1 MRVSVNNLTFAY
13 TQKLVLNNLSFSLKS
28 GDFLTIHGKNGTGK
42 STLIRCFLKML
53 KVNDGMIFLD
63 DVDINH
69 IKTYSNIGYVPQK
82 NDFNYEFPI
91 TVFEILSCAYLK
103 KRDSYYTEIIN
114 AFDLNKI
121 YHENI
126 NNLSGGQLQR
136 VFIARALLN
145 KPKLL
150 ILDEPTVGVDVDNIQ
165 TLYEILKK
173 LKEDG
178 ITIMLVSHD
187 MEFCSD
193 LTDYYLVLNELGEY
207 EFTKVGEENV
217 SI

>member
-1 MRVSVNNLTFAY
+1 MRVTVNNLTFAY
-13 TQKLVLNNLSFSLKS
+13 TQKLVLNNVSFSLKS

-42 STLIRCFLKML
+42 STLIKCFLKLL
-53 KVNDGMIFLD
+53 KINDGMIFLD
-63 DVDINH
+63 DVDINSLR
-69 IKTYSNIGYVPQK
+69 TFSNVGYVPQK
-82 NDFNYEFPI
+82 NEFNYEFPI
-91 TVFEILSCAYLK
+91 TVFEILSSAYLK
-103 KRDSYYTEIIN
+103 KRDAYYTEVVN

-145 KPKLL
+145 KPKL
-150 ILDEPTVGVDVDNIQ
+150 IIMDEPTVGVDVDNIK

-178 ITIMLVSHD
+178 ITIILVSHD
-187 MEFCSD
+187 MDFCSD

-207 EFTKVGEENV
+207 DFNKAGEDNV
-217 SI
+217 SC

>member
-1 MRVSVNNLTFAY
+1 MRVTVNNLTFAY
-13 TQKLVLNNLSFSLKS
+13 TQKLVLNNVSFSLKS

-42 STLIRCFLKML
+42 STLIKCFLKLL
-53 KVNDGMIFLD
+53 KINDGMIFLD
-63 DVDINH
+63 DVDINSLR
-69 IKTYSNIGYVPQK
+69 TFSNVGYVPQK
-82 NDFNYEFPI
+82 NEFNYEFPI
-91 TVFEILSCAYLK
+91 TVFEILSSAYLK
-103 KRDSYYTEIIN
+103 KRDAYYTEVVN

-145 KPKLL
+145 KPKL
-150 ILDEPTVGVDVDNIQ
+150 IIMDEPTVGVDIDNIK

-178 ITIMLVSHD
+178 ITIILVSHD
-187 MEFCSD
+187 MNFCSD

-207 EFTKVGEENV
+207 DFKKAGEDNV
-217 SI
+217 SC

>member
-1 MRVSVNNLTFAY
+1 MRVTVNNLTFAY

-42 STLIRCFLKML
+42 STLIKCFLKML
-53 KVNDGMIFLD
+53 KINNNMIFLD
-63 DVDINH
+63 DVDINN
-69 IKTYSNIGYVPQK
+69 IKQFNNVGYVPQK
-82 NDFNYEFPI
+82 TEFNYEFPI
-91 TVFEILSCAYLK
+91 TVFEVLSCAYIK
-103 KRDSYYTEIIN
+103 KRDAYYTEIIN

-150 ILDEPTVGVDVDNIQ
+150 ILDEPTVGVDTDNIK
-165 TLYEILKK
+165 TLYDTLKS
-173 LKEDG
+173 LKEKG
-178 ITIMLVSHD
+178 ITIILVSHD
-187 MEFCSD
+187 MDFCSD
-193 LTDYYLVLNELGEY
+193 LTDYYLLLNDLCEY
-207 EFTKVGEENV
+207 EFKKVGETNV
-217 SI
+217 SC

>member
-1 MRVSVNNLTFAY
+1 MRVTVNNLTFAY
-13 TQKLVLNNLSFSLKS
+13 TQKLVLNNVSFSLKS

-42 STLIRCFLKML
+42 STLIKCFLRLL
-53 KVNDGMIFLD
+53 KINDGMILLD
-63 DVDINH
+63 DVDINSLR
-69 IKTYSNIGYVPQK
+69 TFTNIGYVPQK
-82 NDFNYEFPI
+82 NEFNYEFPI

-103 KRDSYYTEIIN
+103 KRDAYYTDIVN

-145 KPKLL
+145 KPKL
-150 ILDEPTVGVDVDNIQ
+150 IIMDEPTVGVDIDNIK
-165 TLYEILKK
+165 TLYETLKK

-178 ITIMLVSHD
+178 ITIILVSHD
-187 MEFCSD
+187 MDFCSD
-193 LTDYYLVLNELGEY
+193 LTDYYLILNELGEY
-207 EFTKVGEENV
+207 DFIKAGEENV
-217 SI
+217 SS

>member
-187 MEFCSD
+187 MDFCSD

>member
-53 KVNDGMIFLD
+53 KVNEGMIFLD

>member
-1 MRVSVNNLTFAY
+1 MRVTVNNLTFAY
-13 TQKLVLNNLSFSLKS
+13 TQKLVLNNVSFSLKS

-42 STLIRCFLKML
+42 STLIKCFLKLL
-53 KVNDGMIFLD
+53 KINDGMIFLD
-63 DVDINH
+63 DVDINSLR
-69 IKTYSNIGYVPQK
+69 TFSNVGYVPQK
-82 NDFNYEFPI
+82 NEFNYEFPI
-91 TVFEILSCAYLK
+91 TVFEILSSAYLK
-103 KRDSYYTEIIN
+103 KRDAYYTEVVN

-145 KPKLL
+145 KPKL
-150 ILDEPTVGVDVDNIQ
+150 IIMDEPTVGVDVDNIK

-178 ITIMLVSHD
+178 ITIILVSHD
-187 MEFCSD
+187 MDFCSD

-207 EFTKVGEENV
+207 DFKKAGEDNV
-217 SI
+217 SC

>member
-1 MRVSVNNLTFAY
+1 MRVTVNNLTFAY
-13 TQKLVLNNLSFSLKS
+13 TQKLVLNNVSFSLKS

-42 STLIRCFLKML
+42 STLIKCFLRLL
-53 KVNDGMIFLD
+53 KINDGMILLD
-63 DVDINH
+63 DVDINSLR
-69 IKTYSNIGYVPQK
+69 TFTNIGYVPQK
-82 NDFNYEFPI
+82 NEFNYEFPI

-103 KRDSYYTEIIN
+103 KRDAYYTDIVN

-145 KPKLL
+145 KPKL
-150 ILDEPTVGVDVDNIQ
+150 IIMDEPTVGVDIDNIK
-165 TLYEILKK
+165 TLYETLKK

-178 ITIMLVSHD
+178 ITIILVSHD
-187 MEFCSD
+187 MDFCSD
-193 LTDYYLVLNELGEY
+193 LTDYYLILNELGEY
-207 EFTKVGEENV
+207 DFIKAGEDNV
-217 SI
+217 SS

>member
-1 MRVSVNNLTFAY
+1 MRVTVNNLTFAY
-13 TQKLVLNNLSFSLKS
+13 TQKLVLNNVSFSLKS

-42 STLIRCFLKML
+42 STLIKCFLKLL
-53 KVNDGMIFLD
+53 KINDGMIFLD
-63 DVDINH
+63 DVDINSLR
-69 IKTYSNIGYVPQK
+69 TFSNVGYVPQK
-82 NDFNYEFPI
+82 NEFNYEFPI
-91 TVFEILSCAYLK
+91 TVFEILSSAYLK
-103 KRDSYYTEIIN
+103 KRDAYYTEVVN

-145 KPKLL
+145 KPKL
-150 ILDEPTVGVDVDNIQ
+150 IIMDEPTVGVDIDNIK

-178 ITIMLVSHD
+178 ITIILVSHD
-187 MEFCSD
+187 MDFCSD

-207 EFTKVGEENV
+207 DFKKAGEDNV
-217 SI
+217 SC